1 MADIFVSYAR
11 EDLEKVRLIVRL
23 IEAAGW
29 SAFWDRTIPAGMTW
43 RQHIGRAL
51 DEAKCIIV
59 VWSKYSVESKFV
71 QEEADDGNERG
82 ILIPVLVEK
91 ARPPLGFRSIQ
102 HEDMSDWK
110 GDPEHPGAKSLLKSI
125 ERIAGK
131 SEKHPSVPPVK
142 PKSEAPLQKK
152 EPESKPEG
160 PIPELHPDTNFKAAS
175 DHETAYPPPQ
185 KSAISSENS
194 TSQKHKTGFFLKAGS
209 IAVALILAAVVLLPI
224 IFRSCDPKPNGRE
237 CEELRHLLQEK
248 GDSRAVLIEEMRR
261 LESALA
267 RGEEDARHAIEETG
281 SRLKALENE
290 AREVEEQIHRRCR

>member
-1 MADIFVSYAR
+1 MADIFISYAR
-11 EDLEKVRLIVRL
+11 EDLEKVRPIVRL

-51 DEAKCIIV
+51 DDAKCVIV

-71 QEEADDGNERG
+71 QEEADDGNERE

-102 HEDMSDWK
+102 HEDLSDWK

-125 ERIAGK
+125 EGFAGK
-131 SEKHPSVPPVK
+131 PEKHPSVPPVK
-142 PKSEAPLQKK
+142 EKSRVSLQK
-152 EPESKPEG
+152 
-160 PIPELHPDTNFKAAS
+160 A
-175 DHETAYPPPQ
+175 
-185 KSAISSENS
+185 AISSENS

-248 GDSRAVLIEEMRR
+248 GDSRTALIEEMRR

>member
-1 MADIFVSYAR
+1 MADIFISYAR
-11 EDLEKVRLIVRL
+11 EDLEKVRPIVRL

-51 DEAKCIIV
+51 DDAKCVIV

-71 QEEADDGNERG
+71 QEEADDGNERE

-102 HEDMSDWK
+102 HEDLSDWK

-125 ERIAGK
+125 EGFSGK
-131 SEKHPSVPPVK
+131 PKKHPSIPPVK
-142 PKSEAPLQKK
+142 AKSRVSLQK
-152 EPESKPEG
+152 
-160 PIPELHPDTNFKAAS
+160 A
-175 DHETAYPPPQ
+175 
-185 KSAISSENS
+185 AISSENS

-267 RGEEDARHAIEETG
+267 RGDEDARHAIEETG

-290 AREVEEQIHRRCR
+290 AREVKEQIHRRCQ